1 MGIVMMRRATF
12 LTLSF
17 LLVACGAQGSGEPTA
32 EEKARH
38 AEVQRLYS
46 EGCKR
51 SGEFIHRRVSD
62 VEGIMLLK
70 LRPTKYSPYDQNAV
84 DPYGYDFDWG
94 YKDKAPPYITT
105 FLIGKDEKGH
115 YREVGPVVE
124 PGYRY
129 VEAVDPEDGKRYRY
143 TGSVKVVGRKDP
155 NTPNHQ
161 IDLKR
166 NPNFD
171 LNNYA
176 YVVDR
181 VLATGSTPRYGV
193 TYDDISTVE
202 ERRHWIAGSSLK
214 VIDLRANEII
224 AERIGYMVDF
234 AQGATPGGRQPWTF
248 ARWNKGWSCP
258 DIARQSYGARRF
270 VEKVLLNRDAQPI
283 IPPDAAR

>member
-1 MGIVMMRRATF
+1 MKRRVF
-12 LTLSF
+12 YLISLVV
-17 LLVACGAQGSGEPTA
+17 LLGCGTQGRREPTT
-32 EEKARH
+32 EERIRQ
-38 AEVQRLYS
+38 AEVQRLFA

-51 SGEFIHRRVSD
+51 SGEVIHRKVAD

-70 LRPTKYSPYDQNAV
+70 LRPTNYSPYKQDAI

-94 YKDKAPPYITT
+94 KTEKPPPYITT

-129 VEAVDPEDGKRYRY
+129 VEAAEPEDGKRYRY
-143 TGSVKVVGRKDP
+143 TGSVKIVGRKDP

-161 IDLKR
+161 VDLKR

-181 VLATGSTPRYGV
+181 ALAAGPTPQYGV
-193 TYDDISTVE
+193 TYDDISTIE

-214 VIDLRANEII
+214 VIDLKTNEII

-270 VEKVLLNRDAQPI
+270 VEKVLLIRDAQPI
-283 IPPDAAR
+283 VPGDAAR

>member
-1 MGIVMMRRATF
+1 MIRQVLCA
-12 LTLSF
+12 LS
-17 LLVACGAQGSGEPTA
+17 LLLLAGCVRQGPREPTV

-38 AEVQRLYS
+38 AEVQNLFS
-46 EGCKR
+46 EGCNR
-51 SGEFIHRRVSD
+51 SGEFIRRTVPN

-70 LRPTKYSPYDQNAV
+70 LRPTNYSPYNQYAV

-94 YKDKAPPYITT
+94 NNDKAPPYIGT

-115 YREVGPVVE
+115 YREVGLVVE
-124 PGYRY
+124 SGYRY

-143 TGSVKVVGRKDP
+143 TGSVKVVGRKNP

-161 IDLKR
+161 VELKR

-181 VLATGSTPRYGV
+181 TPASGPMPRFGL
-193 TYDDISTVE
+193 TYDDISTPA
-202 ERRHWIAGSSLK
+202 ERVLWIAGSSLK
-214 VIDLRANEII
+214 VIDLQTNEVI

-248 ARWNKGWSCP
+248 AKKNKGWSCP
-258 DIARQSYGARRF
+258 ALNGQSYGARRF
-270 VEKVLLNRDAQPI
+270 VEKVLLIGDAQPDSQQ
-283 IPPDAAR
+283 DAAR